1 MELGIRARRLRG
13 LVHRAGASV
22 RRIFPLGIIARLA
35 ISFIAVAVL
44 AATSNLIAQES
55 VSVILWS
62 TQPRRADNLVRTQN
76 APPFT
81 IEKRKTA
88 ALASVVDRFEL
99 ASQLRAETNSSTI
112 DAEYTAA
119 QDALRRTS
127 NDYLAMGPANTG
139 LDHTVADY
147 INHGRQIV
155 HVADQRR
162 LARAEH
168 FKLLETING
177 RLQATLAGSWKIF
190 GRVIAR
196 QSLIQLH
203 VELDAVR
210 QHSER
215 MVLGEAIDANE
226 LQALTDSEHAFVTT
240 FANNATSFASA
251 QGADWVQR
259 TRADFD
265 ELVAL
270 RGSLAA
276 LNSRYDDAI
285 RRFSQDHVSVF
296 VAISAAPSLAPAP
309 PVQPDDRQY
318 AFSAPL
324 PSFQVSALPT
334 PDDVLTETA
343 IKHSD
348 HHSRNLMALVT
359 AIVLLI
365 VTAISALTVRS
376 VVRPVRRI
384 LRGAG
389 ALAVGNTQVQ
399 IARGGIRELDT
410 LADAFNDMA
419 SRIALAQAAS
429 RTHEETLEKTVLERT
444 HMLQA
449 LAQQDP
455 LTSLPNRRHLSALL
469 NNAIER
475 ATREK
480 RYLGVYFLD

>member
-22 RRIFPLGIIARLA
+22 RRIFPLGITARLA

-44 AATSNLIAQES
+44 AATANLIAQES

-76 APPFT
+76 APLFT

-270 RGSLAA
+270 RVSLAA

-318 AFSAPL
+318 AFSA
-324 PSFQVSALPT
+324 T
-334 PDDVLTETA
+334 
-343 IKHSD
+343 
-348 HHSRNLMALVT
+348 
-359 AIVLLI
+359 
-365 VTAISALTVRS
+365 
-376 VVRPVRRI
+376 RP
-384 LRGAG
+384 
-389 ALAVGNTQVQ
+389 
-399 IARGGIRELDT
+399 
-410 LADAFNDMA
+410 
-419 SRIALAQAAS
+419 
-429 RTHEETLEKTVLERT
+429 
-444 HMLQA
+444 
-449 LAQQDP
+449 
-455 LTSLPNRRHLSALL
+455 
-469 NNAIER
+469 
-475 ATREK
+475 
-480 RYLGVYFLD
+480 